1 MGISRLHQ
9 ASKIKDK
16 DPENSDSAISHVFK
30 SKTCE
35 KNPALRNHRIN
46 MNEQSF
52 TQPERRKALPTY
64 YAKNTTRITHV
75 WGKKLTEFTD
85 GDTPGNTG
93 PLVIKCLW
101 HSWLVHVGSE

>member
-35 KNPALRNHRIN
+35 QNPALRNHRIN

-75 WGKKLTEFTD
+75 WGKKTYR
-85 GDTPGNTG
+85 
-93 PLVIKCLW
+93 VY
-101 HSWLVHVGSE
+101 